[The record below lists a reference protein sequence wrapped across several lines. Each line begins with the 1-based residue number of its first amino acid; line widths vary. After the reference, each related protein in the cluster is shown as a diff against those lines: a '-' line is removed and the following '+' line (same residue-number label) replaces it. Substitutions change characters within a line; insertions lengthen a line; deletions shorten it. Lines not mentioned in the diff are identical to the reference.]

1 MPFVFSKSFSLK
13 NLRVML
19 VFCILGPWSC
29 EQQQCGVYCQVGEL
43 DGMCS
48 EDGKCETDY
57 NLPICGMYF

>member
-1 MPFVFSKSFSLK
+1 
-13 NLRVML
+13 ML

-29 EQQQCGVYCQVGEL
+29 EQQQCGIYCQVGEL
-43 DGMCS
+43 DGTCS